1 MLRPEIFEL
10 GTQIADLTVVVEQ
23 TGLFRTGAPIAEQFH
38 FWSSKIRCEFAC
50 AVGQVSSR
58 ERRQFNTGGGC
69 GIHSYNEKWLTE
81 MNLIGACS
89 ANHRSRPVAKV
100 QEWLGHANI
109 ATTWI
114 YDRRRSRP
122 EDSPTFRSA
131 TRMSYRSRPR
141 AERRYA
147 KLFATGMLCLASSFT
162 ISCGNHHSGTINPPS
177 AAKSDDEKVLNFF
190 TWSDY
195 IAPDTIASFEKLTG
209 IKVNVAYFNTN
220 EMLESQMLT
229 GHSGF
234 DVVVTAGP
242 YFQRQ
247 IRSGAYLPLDKKQLP
262 NLVNED
268 PALMA
273 QAALNDPG
281 NVYGVIYTWGTYG
294 IGYNEQKAAQVLPNT
309 PLRSWGLIFDPAF
322 AAKLAPCGINIV
334 DTPAGV
340 TRAALKYLGR
350 NPNEPTA
357 QDLTDVDT
365 PTAIRRQRLCST
377 SGPRRIL
384 PSFLP
389 LISGRS

>member
-1 MLRPEIFEL
+1 
-10 GTQIADLTVVVEQ
+10 
-23 TGLFRTGAPIAEQFH
+23 
-38 FWSSKIRCEFAC
+38 
-50 AVGQVSSR
+50 
-58 ERRQFNTGGGC
+58 
-69 GIHSYNEKWLTE
+69 
-81 MNLIGACS
+81 
-89 ANHRSRPVAKV
+89 
-100 QEWLGHANI
+100 
-109 ATTWI
+109 
-114 YDRRRSRP
+114 
-122 EDSPTFRSA
+122 
-131 TRMSYRSRPR
+131 
-141 AERRYA
+141 
-147 KLFATGMLCLASSFT
+147 
-162 ISCGNHHSGTINPPS
+162 
-177 AAKSDDEKVLNFF
+177 
-190 TWSDY
+190 
-195 IAPDTIASFEKLTG
+195 
-209 IKVNVAYFNTN
+209 
-220 EMLESQMLT
+220 
-229 GHSGF
+229 
-234 DVVVTAGP
+234 
-242 YFQRQ
+242 
-247 IRSGAYLPLDKKQLP
+247 
-262 NLVNED
+262 
-268 PALMA
+268 MA